1 MTNFDPEILR
11 FPFYTDSILLLET
24 TDSFRQE
31 QRIEKKYGG
40 YVVTPTVVFLW
51 ELLPPPLP
59 LHPGCLFVPPNSLSD
74 VYMQLGSFFYL
85 HVIVYASF
93 SFSTHL
99 LLPPCAYLHT
109 PFLLSALHIPLP

>member
-1 MTNFDPEILR
+1 MADTL
-11 FPFYTDSILLLET
+11 SLLL
-24 TDSFRQE
+24 SFSCGN
-31 QRIEKKYGG
+31 Y
-40 YVVTPTVVFLW
+40 F
-51 ELLPPPLP
+51 PLP